1 MKIIII
7 DNYDSFTY
15 NLYQLVGDVAYN
27 SNKQVSVEVYR
38 NDKITPKEIKALK
51 PDRIIISPG
60 GGNVYDKKYF
70 GICDEIITALG
81 KDIPLLGVCL
91 GMQGIAKNF
100 GGEIIKLNTPMHGKI
115 SNIQHNLKGIYKD
128 IVQNIEVMRYHSLAV
143 SNKLLLDN
151 NELEVTSMSVKDANE
166 SIVLDFSDDRYKN
179 EVIMGIEHKTYPIC
193 GVQFHLESFGSEGGA
208 KMMENFLYKAY

>member
-27 SNKQVSVEVYR
+27 GGKQVSVEVYR

-51 PDRIIISPG
+51 PDRLIISPG

-70 GICDEIITALG
+70 GVCDEIIANLG

-100 GGEIIKLNTPMHGKI
+100 GGEIIKLKVPMHGKI
-115 SNIQHNLKGIYKD
+115 SNIQHNSKGIYKD
-128 IVQNIEVMRYHSLAV
+128 IIQNIEVMRYHSLAV
-143 SNKLLLDN
+143 DNKLL
-151 NELEVTSMSVKDANE
+151 
-166 SIVLDFSDDRYKN
+166 FSD
-179 EVIMGIEHKTYPIC
+179 
-193 GVQFHLESFGSEGGA
+193 S
-208 KMMENFLYKAY
+208 